1 MPEDIPMITI
11 IQNTSFPNELNIERL
26 GEKIQ
31 EVLKQLK
38 VSDSEVTIVL
48 DSNKKLRELKKSYL
62 GIDEI
67 PDVLSFTSGEMNP
80 ETGNIYLG
88 DIVISL
94 EKANYQAEVNNH
106 PIEFEVLMLAV
117 HGLLHLLNYDHSIE
131 PNAKTM
137 FDKQDRILKVINN

>member
-1 MPEDIPMITI
+1 MSEDIPMITI

-31 EVLKQLK
+31 EALKQLK

-67 PDVLSFTSGEMNP
+67 SDVLSFTSGEMNP

-88 DIVISL
+88 DIIISL

-117 HGLLHLLNYDHSIE
+117 HGLLHLLNYDHFIE
-131 PNAKTM
+131 SNAKTM
-137 FDKQDRILKVINN
+137 FDKQDGILKVINN